1 MTLNNEYVK
10 ICDLFEDTVK
20 RAAQLASLASV
31 LQDAIASPDSS
42 PKALYDTAWLLSE
55 LLQEQRKAIAE
66 LQDAHRKA
74 FLSQQGK

>member
-1 MTLNNEYVK
+1 MTLNTEYVR

-42 PKALYDTAWLLSE
+42 PKALYDAAWLLSE
-55 LLQEQRKAIAE
+55 LLQEQHRAIAE
-66 LQDAHRKA
+66 LQDAHRRVFFTHRK
-74 FLSQQGK
+74 